1 MNSLQIT
8 QTSKLALRVV
18 LVVQFIITVGLLSA
32 VVFLGTRDG
41 YNSCDSSCEVHD
53 TAEGNT
59 TEGPE
64 APALPQTDV
73 EKMKIQDE
81 MMRSVLRCEPMLVGV
96 PIREELN
103 SVDSLRDENLVT
115 TRVPTQRCPPFG
127 LCYGANGCRPKN
139 YNYKEVYIRYV
150 SENGTVYAEKKTVR
164 NDLECSCM

>member
-1 MNSLQIT
+1 MKSPQIA
-8 QTSKLALRVV
+8 QSSKLALHVV
-18 LVVQFIITVGLLSA
+18 LGAQFIIIGGLLPA
-32 VVFLGTRDG
+32 VVFLGIRQG

-53 TAEGNT
+53 AAEGST
-59 TEGPE
+59 TEGPVT
-64 APALPQTDV
+64 PALPQTDV

-81 MMRSVLRCEPMLVGV
+81 LMRSVLRCEPMRVAV

-103 SVDSLRDENLVT
+103 SVDSLWDENLVT

-139 YNYKEVYIRYV
+139 YTYKEVYIRYI
-150 SENGTVYAEKKTVR
+150 SENRTVYTVKKTVR